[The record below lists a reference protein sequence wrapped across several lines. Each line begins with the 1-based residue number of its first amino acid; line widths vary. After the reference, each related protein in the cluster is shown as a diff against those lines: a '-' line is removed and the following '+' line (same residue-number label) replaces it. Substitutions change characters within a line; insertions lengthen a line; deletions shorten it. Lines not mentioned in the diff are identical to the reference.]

1 MLKFLDEPF
10 PFFLNDNGK
19 NTALIL
25 VTSIFVTLFLT
36 LYTPFENPYNTLAN
50 NIGWGAYCFIAL
62 YATLILLPKLF
73 PNLFE
78 LTRWTLLKY
87 ILFNTWLFLS
97 IGILFT
103 VINSLLFHCDM
114 SYLALFIK
122 TQREVVLTGLIPLIV
137 VTILTKNN
145 LLKQNLAD
153 AVETNKTIH
162 EIEDIREKPKLQDN
176 KITLSTDTSETF
188 SLKLTELVYA
198 AAVDNYTEIYWR
210 NESKVAVKLLRATL
224 KNIEAQLHN
233 QFMVR
238 CHRSYLIN
246 VQEIESISGNTNGY
260 KLKMKNTETEIPVSR
275 TKGKEIIAHI
285 NQIRDLMSIMN

>member
-10 PFFLNDNGK
+10 PFYLNDNGK

-103 VINSLLFHCDM
+103 VINSLLFNCDM

-122 TQREVVLTGLIPLIV
+122 TQREVVLTGLLPLIV
-137 VTILTKNN
+137 VTVLAKNN

-153 AVETNKTIH
+153 AVETNKTLH

-210 NESKVAVKLLRATL
+210 NEGKVAVKLLRATL

-260 KLKMKNTETEIPVSR
+260 KLKMKNTEVEIPVSR

-285 NQIRDLMSIMN
+285 NQIRDLMDIMN

>member
-1 MLKFLDEPF
+1 MLKFLAQPF
-10 PFFLNDNGK
+10 PFYLNDNEK
-19 NTALIL
+19 NIVLIL
-25 VTSIFVTLFLT
+25 ATSIFVTLFLT
-36 LYTPFENPYNTLAN
+36 LYTPFENPNNTIAN
-50 NIGWGAYCFIAL
+50 NIGWGVYCFVAL
-62 YATLILLPKLF
+62 YVNLILLPKFF

-103 VINSLLFHCDM
+103 AINSLLFHCDM
-114 SYLALFIK
+114 SYTTLFIK

-137 VTILTKNN
+137 VTILAKNN

-153 AVETNKTIH
+153 AVETNKTLH
-162 EIEDIREKPKLQDN
+162 EIEDIREKPKLQDSR
-176 KITLSTDTSETF
+176 ITLATDTSETF
-188 SLKLTELVYA
+188 SFKLTDLVYA

-210 NESKVAVKLLRATL
+210 NEGKVAVKLLRATL

-246 VQEIESISGNTNGY
+246 VQEIENISGNTNGY

-285 NQIRDLMSIMN
+285 NQIRDLMDIMK

>member
-19 NTALIL
+19 NTILIL
-25 VTSIFVTLFLT
+25 VTSTFVVFFLA
-36 LYTPFENPYNTLAN
+36 LYTPFDNPNNNPTA
-50 NIGWGAYCFIAL
+50 NIGWGVFCFVAL
-62 YATLILLPKLF
+62 YANLILLPKVF
-73 PNLFE
+73 PNVFE

-87 ILFNTWLFLS
+87 ILFNVWLLLS
-97 IGILFT
+97 IGVLFT
-103 VINSLLFHCDM
+103 VINSLLYHCDM
-114 SYLALFIK
+114 SYVALFLK
-122 TQREVVLTGLIPLIV
+122 TQREVVLTGLLPLIV
-137 VTILTKNN
+137 VTVLAKNN

-153 AVETNKTIH
+153 AVETNKTLH

-210 NESKVAVKLLRATL
+210 SEGKVAVKLLRATL

-285 NQIRDLMSIMN
+285 NQIRDLMNIMN

>member
-19 NTALIL
+19 NTILIL
-25 VTSIFVTLFLT
+25 VTSTFVVFFLA
-36 LYTPFENPYNTLAN
+36 LYTPFDNPNNTPAA
-50 NIGWGAYCFIAL
+50 NIGWGVFCFVAL
-62 YATLILLPKLF
+62 YANLILLPKIF
-73 PNLFE
+73 PNVFE

-137 VTILTKNN
+137 VTILAKNN

-153 AVETNKTIH
+153 AVETNKTLH
-162 EIEDIREKPKLQDN
+162 EIEDILEKPKLQDN

-224 KNIEAQLHN
+224 KNIETQLHN

-260 KLKMKNTETEIPVSR
+260 KLKMKNTEVEIPVSR

-285 NQIRDLMSIMN
+285 NQIRDLMDIMN

>member
-1 MLKFLDEPF
+1 MFKLLDEPF
-10 PFFLNDNGK
+10 PFYLNDNEK
-19 NTALIL
+19 NTFLIL
-25 VTSIFVTLFLT
+25 ATSIFVSLFLT
-36 LYTPFENPYNTLAN
+36 LYTPFENPNNTVAN
-50 NIGWGAYCFIAL
+50 NTGWGIYCFVAL
-62 YATLILLPKLF
+62 YANLILLPKLL

-87 ILFNTWLFLS
+87 FLFNVWLFFS

-103 VINSLLFHCDM
+103 VINSLLFSCDM
-114 SYLALFIK
+114 SYTALFIK
-122 TQREVVLTGLIPLIV
+122 TQSEVVLTGLIPLIV
-137 VTILTKNN
+137 ITILAKNN

-153 AVETNKTIH
+153 AVKTNKTLH
-162 EIEDIREKPKLQDN
+162 EIQDIREKPKLQDS
-176 KITLSTDTSETF
+176 KITLSTDTSETLSF
-188 SLKLTELVYA
+188 KLTDLVYA
-198 AAVDNYTEIYWR
+198 AAVDNYTEIYR
-210 NESKVAVKLLRATL
+210 INNGKVTVKLLRATL

-246 VQEIESISGNTNGY
+246 VQEIENISGNTNGY

-285 NQIRDLMSIMN
+285 NQIRDLMDIIN